1 MAPIFFSISRFLSMK
16 SINKQGGTKFDGKS
30 LLIKLRKILW
40 DFF

>member
-1 MAPIFFSISRFLSMK
+1 MTPIFSLFSLRK
-16 SINKQGGTKFDGKS
+16 SKNKQGGTKFDGKS